1 MFIVI
6 LSTLLDEPQYESV
19 NLREATMLRDVLPE
33 LKEFLDSK
41 CEGFF
46 KLPMPR

>member
-1 MFIVI
+1 MLI
-6 LSTLLDEPQYESV
+6 TLNELIDEPQYESV
-19 NLREATMLRDVLPE
+19 NVREALMLKKVLPK